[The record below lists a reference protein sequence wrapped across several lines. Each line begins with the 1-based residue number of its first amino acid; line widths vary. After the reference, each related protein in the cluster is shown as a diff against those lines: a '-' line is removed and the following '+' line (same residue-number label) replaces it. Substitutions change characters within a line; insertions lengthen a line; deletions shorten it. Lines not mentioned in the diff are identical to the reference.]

1 MGDPLKTPRHDPLP
15 SRARLI
21 SRRIPVPGLEPT
33 ALNKAEGISLCLTQ
47 GLDWIKARRERRTPC
62 DLGQVGRFMHNTHDT
77 DPNGPTGYS
86 LSDRNSI
93 LLS

>member
-1 MGDPLKTPRHDPLP
+1 VPRR
-15 SRARLI
+15 ST
-21 SRRIPVPGLEPT
+21 VPGLEPT

-62 DLGQVGRFMHNTHDT
+62 DLGQVGPPMHNTHDA

-86 LSDRNSI
+86 QSNRNSM
-93 LLS
+93 LLG